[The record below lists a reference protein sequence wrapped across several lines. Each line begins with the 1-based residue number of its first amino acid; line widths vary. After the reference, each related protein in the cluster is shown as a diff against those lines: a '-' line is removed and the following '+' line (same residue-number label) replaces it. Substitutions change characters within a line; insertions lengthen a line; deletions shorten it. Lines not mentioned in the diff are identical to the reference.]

1 MESSQS
7 PKNMQS
13 SPPETPV
20 EGKKRFQDLNTQCE
34 SIEDYLPGGYH
45 PVHLNDTFKGQYKVV
60 RKLGD
65 GGSSTVWLAF
75 DIKLVVYLYNQYA
88 IISANKS
95 DFNAMLL

>member
-1 MESSQS
+1 MDGSESPDIVQI
-7 PKNMQS
+7 

-20 EGKKRFQDLNTQCE
+20 EGKKRFQNLTTSSE

-45 PVHLNDTFKGQYKVV
+45 PVHLKDTLKAQYKVI

-75 DIKLVVYLYNQYA
+75 DIK
-88 IISANKS
+88 
-95 DFNAMLL
+95 

>member
-1 MESSQS
+1 MEGSES
-7 PKNMQS
+7 PNNVQT

-20 EGKKRFQDLNTQCE
+20 EGMKRFQDLATPCE

-45 PVHLNDTFKGQYKVV
+45 PVHLKDTLKAQYKVI

-75 DIKLVVYLYNQYA
+75 DIK
-88 IISANKS
+88 
-95 DFNAMLL
+95 